1 MKKYIILILLAI
13 ATLLCACGPKE
24 PPVVAVQSVTLNAN
38 SLNLTEGD
46 SQSLTAT
53 VSPSNATDASV
64 SWSTSDA
71 SVATVDAGTFTA
83 VKPGSATITA
93 RAGDKSATCAVTV
106 VARVYPVASVT
117 LSPTSLNLTEGDSQ
131 SLTAT
136 VSPSNATD
144 PTVSWSTSDASVAT
158 VDAGTVTAVKPG
170 SATITARAG
179 DKSATCDVTVVAR
192 VYPVV
197 SVSLDPTEKTIMV
210 GDNFNLTFT
219 IQPENATNKE
229 VTWSSSAPTVAS
241 VENGVVTGVAPGEA
255 VITVTTVDGSH
266 TATCAVKVT
275 APVIFLVYDSAE
287 WGDMW
292 FQCAIESTQEV
303 NADFPGVHGAQLEA
317 YGYTYYA
324 FEVDPHWFPDGKLL
338 CLFNDGKNKFSQ
350 VYSISVEPGE
360 VWFLEMTSNKDTEG
374 SYIANPIE
382 DPEHFTPSTPPGS
395 DPTPGPTGAIFWEDF
410 ESADIDSWMSQWTF
424 IDLDGDGHN
433 WASAVSVMGSDYG
446 HNGSYNMLVSQ
457 SYINEVGALNPDN
470 WAFTPAITL
479 TKGLCSV
486 SCWMCAQDASYPSE
500 HYGIY
505 VTDVAPGTEGWRDH
519 CVQLTEGTM
528 TASIPTTGTPRVGL
542 KTQGNWYNKVCEI
555 PENFNG
561 KTVYVGFRHFHCS
574 DMFYLNLDD
583 VAVVSEAKPSSS
595 PRVDAASQ
603 SVLRVV
609 SNHPFRVSQTPK
621 TVGPNT
627 FRKR

>member
-1 MKKYIILILLAI
+1 MKKYITLILMAI

-24 PPVVAVQSVTLNAN
+24 PPVVAVQSVTLSST

-46 SQSLTAT
+46 SQPLTAT
-53 VSPSNATDASV
+53 VAPSNATDASV
-64 SWSTSDA
+64 SWSTSNA
-71 SVATVDAGTFTA
+71 SVATVNAGTVSA
-83 VKPGSATITA
+83 VAPGSATITA

-106 VARVYPVASVT
+106 VARVYPVESVT

-197 SVSLDPTEKTIMV
+197 SVSLDPTEKTIKV

-229 VTWSSSAPTVAS
+229 VTWSSSAPTIAS

-275 APVIFLVYDSAE
+275 APVIILVYDSAE

-292 FQCAIESTQEV
+292 FQCAIQSTGEI
-303 NADFPGVHGAQLEA
+303 NADFPGVHAQTQMEF
-317 YGYTYYA
+317 YGNKYYA
-324 FEVDPHWFPDGKLL
+324 FEVDAHWFPEGELL
-338 CLFNDGKNKFSQ
+338 CMFNDGSNKYSQ
-350 VYSISVEPGE
+350 TYLIEVESGD
-360 VWFLEMTSNKDTEG
+360 VLFLEMTSEKDSEG
-374 SYIANPIE
+374 DYIAAPIE
-382 DPEHFTPSTPPGS
+382 DPEHFTPSTPPGTE
-395 DPTPGPTGAIFWEDF
+395 PTPGPANAIFWENF
-410 ESADIDSWMSQWTF
+410 DSGTSWESQWTF

-433 WASAVSVMGSDYG
+433 WVSAVSVMGSGSG
-446 HNGSYNMLVSQ
+446 HNGSYNMLLSQ
-457 SYINEVGALNPDN
+457 SYINDVGVLYPDN

-479 TKGLCSV
+479 TAGYNSV

-505 VTDVAPGTEGWRDH
+505 VTDVVPGTEGWRDH
-519 CVQLTEGTM
+519 CVQLVEGTM
-528 TASIPTTGTPRVGL
+528 TASIPPSDTPRVGL
-542 KTQGNWYNKVCEI
+542 KAQGNWYNKICEI
-555 PENFNG
+555 PNSFNG
-561 KTVYVGFRHFHCS
+561 KTVYVGFRHFNCS
-574 DMFYLNLDD
+574 DNFYLNLDD
-583 VAVVSEAKPSSS
+583 VAVISESGSSS
-595 PRVDAASQ
+595 APSASVTSQ
-603 SVLRVV
+603 SVLRLAP
-609 SNHPFRVSQTPK
+609 SHPFRVRQTPK
-621 TVGPNT
+621 TVGPET

>member
-38 SLNLTEGD
+38 
-46 SQSLTAT
+46 
-53 VSPSNATDASV
+53 
-64 SWSTSDA
+64 
-71 SVATVDAGTFTA
+71 
-83 VKPGSATITA
+83 
-93 RAGDKSATCAVTV
+93 
-106 VARVYPVASVT
+106 
-117 LSPTSLNLTEGDSQ
+117 SLNLTEGDSQ

-192 VYPVV
+192 VYPVA

-303 NADFPGVHGAQLEA
+303 NADFPGVHGVQLEA

-424 IDLDGDGHN
+424 IDLDGDGFN
-433 WASAVSVMGSDYG
+433 WTTGVTLMGSNYG

-457 SYINEVGALNPDN
+457 SYVNSGTGALHPDN
-470 WAFTPAITL
+470 WAFTPAIKL
-479 TKGLCSV
+479 TSGYNSV
-486 SCWMCAQDASYPSE
+486 SCWLCAQDAAYPSE

-505 VTDVAPGTEGWRDH
+505 VTDVVPGTEGWRDH

-555 PENFNG
+555 PEIFNG

-583 VAVVSEAKPSSS
+583 VAVVSEGKPSPS
-595 PRVDAASQ
+595 PRGDAASQ

>member
-24 PPVVAVQSVTLNAN
+24 PPVVAVQSVTLNAT

-53 VSPSNATDASV
+53 VSPSNATDAS
-64 SWSTSDA
+64 
-71 SVATVDAGTFTA
+71 
-83 VKPGSATITA
+83 
-93 RAGDKSATCAVTV
+93 
-106 VARVYPVASVT
+106 
-117 LSPTSLNLTEGDSQ
+117 
-131 SLTAT
+131 
-136 VSPSNATD
+136 
-144 PTVSWSTSDASVAT
+144 VSWSTSDASVAT

-192 VYPVV
+192 VYPVA

-303 NADFPGVHGAQLEA
+303 NADFPGVHGVQLEA

-424 IDLDGDGHN
+424 IDLDGDGFN
-433 WASAVSVMGSDYG
+433 WTTGVTLMGSNYG

-457 SYINEVGALNPDN
+457 SYANSGTGALHPDN
-470 WAFTPAITL
+470 WAFTPAIKL
-479 TKGLCSV
+479 TSGYNSV
-486 SCWMCAQDASYPSE
+486 SCWLCAQDAAYPSE

-505 VTDVAPGTEGWRDH
+505 VTDVVPGTEGWRDH